1 MNKCCVVP
9 DTSVLLQP
17 FVKNEYVMEAKSKEL
32 LDYCFDRN
40 LLLLPDSALAGMR
53 SAANNCSKGKTFLH
67 CGQYYFQIMLK
78 KIKTRYVPEFDLDKI
93 MNPIIKL
100 YTANGFTDVN
110 LRLRSGLTIQNK
122 YKNAIKDAYMYNLS
136 DEDIQKLNDK
146 MSVPDR
152 GDLYILAFASTM
164 KKDYE
169 RVLIASN
176 DKHLMKWEGNKK
188 VLEEV
193 ERIYGIETGSPN
205 YVLEQL
211 SAMEI
216 PAKN

>member
-1 MNKCCVVP
+1 M
-9 DTSVLLQP
+9 
-17 FVKNEYVMEAKSKEL
+17 
-32 LDYCFDRN
+32 
-40 LLLLPDSALAGMR
+40 
-53 SAANNCSKGKTFLH
+53 
-67 CGQYYFQIMLK
+67 
-78 KIKTRYVPEFDLDKI
+78 DKI
-93 MNPIIKL
+93 MNHVIKL

-110 LRLRSGLTIQNK
+110 LWFRGGLTVQNK
-122 YKNAIKDAYMYNLS
+122 YKDTIKDAYTCNLS

-176 DKHLMKWEGNKK
+176 DKHLIKWEGNKK

-193 ERIYGIETGSPN
+193 EKIYGLETGSPD

-211 SAMEI
+211 SAMEM
-216 PAKN
+216 PAKNEGGLLGALDSNGSMKMHITNSAEELFKRLQQSELFTSEKLL